1 MRFRCALVIR
11 VIRNFVRHNGGM
23 RDAQGDEADDAVNNS
38 SEPSESCNVGEGS
51 GLPGRHDSAT
61 RMNGAEGLIGRE
73 SDVIP
78 GRFGD
83 PLEVTHAEWSQDGG
97 KRNEKR
103 PLFLLLHGWGSSAAD
118 MREFFAGYVSPFSD
132 YVALQA
138 PLHLPGYPAAGTW
151 FHDCVPAGEDLDR
164 DAFAAASAIDR
175 WVAANVPADRKVI
188 PLGFSQGGLL
198 AVHLL
203 RVDPQR
209 YAAAVTLSGFLA
221 PGVVPGT
228 APGDEELAQLDTSV
242 FYGVGLADT
251 CIPRYE
257 AKAFAAWLEEH
268 TYLKMCEYPG
278 LDHSICID
286 EVDDLREWLVGIG
299 ADRGLR

>member
-11 VIRNFVRHNGGM
+11 VVDDFVRHNGDM
-23 RDAQGDEADDAVNNS
+23 RDAQGNEADDAVNNS
-38 SEPSESCNVGEGS
+38 SEPSESHNVGEGS
-51 GLPGRHDSAT
+51 GLPGSHD
-61 RMNGAEGLIGRE
+61 GAAGLIGRE

-83 PLEVTHAEWSQDGG
+83 PLEVTHAEWSRDGG

-299 ADRGLR
+299 ADSGLR